1 MAGALVAGGTG
12 ALGGAVVEELTAAG
26 WAVTVVDRQPHA
38 HRGRELRARPT
49 CSTPEAAR
57 GAVEAVADLRAVVN
71 LVGGFSMG
79 PKVEGAELADFE
91 RMLRL
96 NLVPAFNLA
105 HAAMPRLAA
114 GEGGGAF
121 VAVSARAALQPFSG
135 AAGYITAK
143 AGVLAF
149 VKALD
154 AEYRDG
160 GRALQ
165 RRDAERHRHACKPG
179 VHAGRRLVEVG
190 PAAADRAGHPL
201 PLLRGLGAHVRRGR
215 TGVRPRLSEGSSGA
229 LRASWWTACRRR
241 GRSPSPG
248 LPA

>member
-1 MAGALVAGGTG
+1 MPGALVAGGTG
-12 ALGGAVVEELTAAG
+12 ALGGAVVEDLTTAG
-26 WAVTVVDRQPHA
+26 WAVTVVDRQPQRTA
-38 HRGRELRARPT
+38 GE
-49 CSTPEAAR
+49 SFVEADLLDPDAAS

-79 PKVEGAELADFE
+79 RKVEGAELADFE

-154 AEYRDG
+154 AEYRSGGVRCNAVMPSVIDTPANRESMPDADWSKWVPPQQIARVIRFLCSEDSAPTSG
-160 GRALQ
+160 AAVPVYGRA
-165 RRDAERHRHACKPG
+165 
-179 VHAGRRLVEVG
+179 
-190 PAAADRAGHPL
+190 
-201 PLLRGLGAHVRRGR
+201 
-215 TGVRPRLSEGSSGA
+215 
-229 LRASWWTACRRR
+229 
-241 GRSPSPG
+241 
-248 LPA
+248 